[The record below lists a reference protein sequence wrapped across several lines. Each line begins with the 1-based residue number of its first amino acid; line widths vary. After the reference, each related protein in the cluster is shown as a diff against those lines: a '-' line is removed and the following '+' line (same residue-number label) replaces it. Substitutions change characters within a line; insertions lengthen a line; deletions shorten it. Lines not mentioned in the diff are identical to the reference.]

1 MSKNLLALKKRRR
14 KFLEL
19 EKGIVI
25 LERLLI
31 TRLRELSLPR
41 LSEYSSHVISLR
53 WRIGFVGVLF
63 SPEKRAERFRKVVE
77 NRKER
82 KLLVQRHIANREIFL
97 FAGRRKSGRKR
108 EATFSNLSGVYTYV
122 CISEEF
128 YKRVKIKIKIDIQVI
143 DTEFNLFYR
152 NSILLRKI
160 VILQII
166 ICAIFSEIMK
176 FYKFFFLCS
185 RLKV

>member
-82 KLLVQRHIANREIFL
+82 KLLVERHIANREIFL

-160 VILQII
+160 VILQMI
-166 ICAIFSEIMK
+166 IFSEIMK
-176 FYKFFFLCS
+176 FYKFLFCIL
-185 RLKV
+185 V

>member
-1 MSKNLLALKKRRR
+1 MTVLKNKSFEISLKFNHSWKIKKKEEIEKNSPSQTRRIEKSPGNFRIRVVEFSHLARMSKNLLALKKRRR

-41 LSEYSSHVISLR
+41 LSKYSNHVISLR

-82 KLLVQRHIANREIFL
+82 KLLVQRHIAN
-97 FAGRRKSGRKR
+97 
-108 EATFSNLSGVYTYV
+108 
-122 CISEEF
+122 
-128 YKRVKIKIKIDIQVI
+128 
-143 DTEFNLFYR
+143 
-152 NSILLRKI
+152 
-160 VILQII
+160 
-166 ICAIFSEIMK
+166 
-176 FYKFFFLCS
+176 
-185 RLKV
+185 